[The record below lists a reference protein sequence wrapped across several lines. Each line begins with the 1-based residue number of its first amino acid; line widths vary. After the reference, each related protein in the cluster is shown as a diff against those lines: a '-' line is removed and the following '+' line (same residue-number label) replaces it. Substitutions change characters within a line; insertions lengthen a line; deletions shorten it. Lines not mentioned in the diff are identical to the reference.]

1 MGEVRASW
9 SRRLG
14 GLLFAAAA
22 ASALTVVSALPA
34 AAEGQVL
41 GADRAGAIK
50 DSYIV
55 VVKDDAAP
63 KAQAASTARSLT
75 AEYGGQARTVFR
87 HALNG
92 FAARMTAE
100 QARKM
105 AADPRIDYVEQ
116 DAVVHATTDQPNPP
130 SWGLDRIDQR
140 DLPLD
145 NNYAYVPT
153 AANVHAYVID
163 TGIRITH
170 STFGGRATWGTNTVG
185 DGNDTD
191 CNGHGT
197 HVSGTIGGAEY
208 GVAKGI
214 QLVAVKVLDCA
225 GSGSFAGV
233 VAGIDWVAA
242 NAVKPAVANMS
253 LGATGSDQATE
264 DAVRNAIASGVTFAI
279 ASGNSNSDACNF
291 TPARVT
297 EAITVNA
304 SDINDAR
311 ASFSNFGTC
320 TDIFAPGLD
329 ITSSWNTDDNATNTI
344 SGTSMATPHV
354 AGASAL
360 WLADHPDDPP
370 ATVQAALV
378 ATSTPDKITSPGTGS
393 PNKLLYTPSDG
404 VPGAPLAGSPGA
416 QTSAAGT
423 ADSAQLSAFGGTA
436 PYSWSATGLPPGL
449 AIDGAGLISG
459 TPTTEGSYDVTAT
472 VTDSAGL
479 TDDVSFGWTVFPA
492 STVCDPIATAEAVA
506 IADNT
511 TVNSPISI
519 ADCTGSG
526 SFEATVEVHIQHTW
540 IGDLVVDLV
549 APDGTAYNLH
559 NRTGGSTDNIDQTYT
574 VDLSG
579 EVVTGTWNL
588 RVSDQAA
595 ADTGQLVGWTID
607 V

>member
-1 MGEVRASW
+1 MGDVRASW

-14 GLLFAAAA
+14 GLLFAAAVASSMMVA
-22 ASALTVVSALPA
+22 AALPA

-50 DSYIV
+50 DSYV
-55 VVKDDAAP
+55 VVMKDDAAP
-63 KAQAASTARSLT
+63 RAQAASSARSLT
-75 AEYGGQARTVFR
+75 AEYGGHARTVYG

-92 FAARMTAE
+92 FAARMTAD

-105 AADPRIDYVEQ
+105 AADPRVAYVEQ
-116 DAVVHATTDQPNPP
+116 DAVVRATTDQPNPP

-145 NNYAYVPT
+145 DNYAYGPT

-170 STFGGRATWGTNTVG
+170 HTFGGRATWGTNTVG
-185 DGNDTD
+185 DGNDND

-197 HVSGTIGGAEY
+197 HVAGTIGGAEY
-208 GVAKGI
+208 GVAKGVA
-214 QLVAVKVLDCA
+214 LVAVKVLDCG

-233 VAGIDWVAA
+233 IAGIDWVTA

-253 LGATGSDQATE
+253 LGAAGSDQATE
-264 DAVRNAIASGVTFAI
+264 DAVRNSIASGVTYSI
-279 ASGNSNSDACNF
+279 ASGNSASDACNF
-291 TPARVT
+291 TPARVA

-304 SDINDAR
+304 SDSGDAR
-311 ASFSNFGTC
+311 ASFSNYGTC

-354 AGASAL
+354 TGASAL

-370 ATVQAALV
+370 ATVQAALI
-378 ATSTPDKITSPGTGS
+378 ANSTPDKISDPGAGS
-393 PNKLLYTPSDG
+393 PNRLLYTPSDG
-404 VPGAPLAGSPGA
+404 TPGAPLAGNPGA
-416 QTSAAGT
+416 QTSSVGT
-423 ADSAQLSAFGGTA
+423 ADSVQLNVFGGTA
-436 PYSWSATGLPPGL
+436 PYSWTATGLPPGL
-449 AIDGAGLISG
+449 AIDDSGLISG
-459 TPTTEGSYDVTAT
+459 TPTTEGSYSVTAT

-479 TDDVSFGWTVFPA
+479 SDDAAFSWTVFPP
-492 STVCDPIATAEAVA
+492 STNCAAKSSKKKVA
-506 IADNT
+506 IADLS
-511 TVNSPISI
+511 TVNSPIAI
-519 ADCTGSG
+519 NCTGSG
-526 SFEATVEVHIQHTW
+526 SFEATVEVHIEHTW

-559 NRTGGSTDNIDQTYT
+559 NRTGGSADNIDQTYT

-579 EVVTGTWNL
+579 ELADGTWNL

-595 ADTGQLVGWTID
+595 GDTGRIVGWTLD
-607 V
+607 L

>member
-41 GADRAGAIK
+41 GAGRAGAIK

-75 AEYGGQARTVFR
+75 AEYGGQARTVFH

-92 FAARMTAE
+92 FAAHLTAG
-100 QARKM
+100 QAAAM
-105 AADPRIDYVEQ
+105 AADPRVDYVEQ
-116 DAVVHATTDQPNPP
+116 DAAVHMTTDQPNPP

-145 NNYAYVPT
+145 DNYAYAPT

-197 HVSGTIGGAEY
+197 HVSGTIGGSEY
-208 GVAKGI
+208 GVAKGV

-253 LGATGSDQATE
+253 LGASGSDQATE
-264 DAVRNAIASGVTFAI
+264 DAVRNAIAAGVTFAI

-291 TPARVT
+291 TPARVA

-320 TDIFAPGLD
+320 TDIYAPGLD

-354 AGASAL
+354 TGASAL
-360 WLADHPDDPP
+360 WLAEHPDDPP

-378 ATSTPDKITSPGTGS
+378 ANSTPDKITDPGTGS

-404 VPGAPLAGSPGA
+404 TPGAPLAGNPGA

-423 ADSAQLSAFGGTA
+423 ADSVQLNAFGGTA
-436 PYSWSATGLPPGL
+436 PYTWSATGLPSGL

-459 TPTTEGSYDVTAT
+459 TPDAEGSYDVTAT
-472 VTDSAGL
+472 VTDSTGL
-479 TDDVSFGWTVFPA
+479 TDDVTFGWTVFPP
-492 STVCDPIATAEAVA
+492 STTCDAKSTAEAVA
-506 IADNT
+506 IPDNS
-511 TVNSPISI
+511 TVNSPIAI
-519 ADCTGSG
+519 EGCDGSG
-526 SFEATVEVHIQHTW
+526 SFEAAVEVHIQHTW

-559 NRTGGSTDNIDQTYT
+559 NRAGGSTDNIDQTFT

-579 EVVTGTWNL
+579 ELANGTWNL

-595 ADTGQLVGWTID
+595 ADTGQIVGWTID
-607 V
+607 L